1 MRPSKRT
8 SPARNGVAVVGPGR
22 LGQALGRL
30 LAQAEVPVLFVAA
43 RRASKARQA
52 VRVVGSGR
60 PVTLGAPSASSLTQ
74 ASVILLTTSD
84 GAVASVARDIAGLA
98 ENWAGRVV
106 LHTSGS
112 LPSSALRPLKSR
124 GASVGSMHPFQT
136 VPSARAGVRSLKG
149 CYWGVEGDAQ
159 ARKVAGQFVRLLG
172 GVEFPVRPE
181 RKTLYHAAAF
191 LSCPTIV
198 TLMERSR
205 LLLQKSGVPA
215 RVARPMLA
223 KFVAETARN
232 FADLGARR
240 ALTGPAVRGDW
251 KTIQRHLTALRQSSP
266 QTVPVYRALLREMLR
281 LAGRRRPPRGLLA

>member
-1 MRPSKRT
+1 VKLSKRE
-8 SPARNGVAVVGPGR
+8 SPPQKGIAIVGPGR

-30 LAQAEVPVLFVAA
+30 LALAEVPVLFVAA
-43 RRASKARQA
+43 RRASTARRA
-52 VRVVGSGR
+52 VRFIGSGR
-60 PVTLGAPSASSLTQ
+60 PLTVGPSAAALTQ

-84 GAVASVARDIAGLA
+84 GAVALVAKDIAGLA
-98 ENWAGRVV
+98 EDWSGHVV
-106 LHTSGS
+106 LHTCGS
-112 LPSSALRPLKSR
+112 LPSSALLPLKR
-124 GASVGSMHPFQT
+124 KGAPVGSMHPFQT

-149 CYWGVEGDAQ
+149 CYWGVEGDAR
-159 ARKVAGQFVRLLG
+159 ARKVATRFVRLLG
-172 GVEFPVRPE
+172 GVEFPVRRD

-198 TLMERSR
+198 TLMECSR

-232 FADLGARR
+232 FADLEARR

-251 KTIQRHLTALRQSSP
+251 KTIRRHLAALRRSSP

-281 LAGRRRPPRGLLA
+281 LAGRQRPPRGLV

>member
-1 MRPSKRT
+1 M
-8 SPARNGVAVVGPGR
+8 
-22 LGQALGRL
+22 GQALGRL
-30 LAQAEVPVLFVAA
+30 LALAEVPVLFVAA
-43 RRASKARQA
+43 RRASKARRA
-52 VRVVGSGR
+52 VRFIGSGR
-60 PVTLGAPSASSLTQ
+60 PLTVGPSAAALTQ

-84 GAVASVARDIAGLA
+84 GAVALVAKDIAGLA
-98 ENWAGRVV
+98 EDWSGHVV
-106 LHTSGS
+106 LHTCGS
-112 LPSSALRPLKSR
+112 LPSSALLPLRRK

-149 CYWGVEGDAQ
+149 CYWGVEGDAR
-159 ARKVAGQFVRLLG
+159 ARKVATRFVRLLG
-172 GVEFPVRPE
+172 GVEFPVRRD

-198 TLMERSR
+198 TLMECSR

-232 FADLGARR
+232 FADLEARR
-240 ALTGPAVRGDW
+240 ALTGPAVRADW
-251 KTIQRHLTALRQSSP
+251 KTIRRHLAALRQSSP

-281 LAGRRRPPRGLLA
+281 LAGRQRPPRGLV

>member
-1 MRPSKRT
+1 
-8 SPARNGVAVVGPGR
+8 
-22 LGQALGRL
+22 
-30 LAQAEVPVLFVAA
+30 
-43 RRASKARQA
+43 
-52 VRVVGSGR
+52 
-60 PVTLGAPSASSLTQ
+60 
-74 ASVILLTTSD
+74 
-84 GAVASVARDIAGLA
+84 
-98 ENWAGRVV
+98 
-106 LHTSGS
+106 
-112 LPSSALRPLKSR
+112 
-124 GASVGSMHPFQT
+124 MHPFQT

-181 RKTLYHAAAF
+181 RKTLYHAAAL

-215 RVARPMLA
+215 RVVRPMLA

-232 FADLGARR
+232 FANLGARR

-251 KTIQRHLTALRQSSP
+251 KTIRRHLAALRRSSP

-281 LAGRRRPPRGLLA
+281 LAGRRRPPRGLV

>member
-1 MRPSKRT
+1 M
-8 SPARNGVAVVGPGR
+8 
-22 LGQALGRL
+22 GQALGRL
-30 LAQAEVPVLFVAA
+30 LALAEVPVLFVAA
-43 RRASKARQA
+43 RRASTARRA
-52 VRVVGSGR
+52 VLFIGSGR
-60 PVTLGAPSASSLTQ
+60 AVTLGVPSTSALTQ

-84 GAVASVARDIAGLA
+84 GAVALVAKDIAGLA
-98 ENWAGRVV
+98 EDWSGHVV
-106 LHTSGS
+106 LHTCGS
-112 LPSSALRPLKSR
+112 LPSSALLPLKRR

-136 VPSARAGVRSLKG
+136 VPSARAGVRRLKG
-149 CYWGVEGDAQ
+149 CYWGVEGNAR
-159 ARKVAGQFVRLLG
+159 ARKVATRFVRLLG
-172 GVEFPVRPE
+172 GVEFSVRPE

-251 KTIQRHLTALRQSSP
+251 KTIRRHLAALRRSSP

-281 LAGRRRPPRGLLA
+281 LAGRQRPPRGLV

>member
-1 MRPSKRT
+1 MKPSKRT
-8 SPARNGVAVVGPGR
+8 SPPQNGVAIVGPGR

-30 LAQAEVPVLFVAA
+30 LAQAKVPVLFVAA
-43 RRASKARQA
+43 RRASKARRA
-52 VRVVGSGR
+52 ARFIGSGR
-60 PVTLGAPSASSLTQ
+60 PLAVGPSAAALTQ
-74 ASVILLTTSD
+74 ASVVLLTTSD
-84 GAVASVARDIAGLA
+84 GAVAPVAKDIAGLA

-112 LPSSALRPLKSR
+112 LPSSVLLPLKRR
-124 GASVGSMHPFQT
+124 GASVGSLHPFQT
-136 VPSARAGVRSLKG
+136 VPSASAGVRSLIG

-159 ARKVAGQFVRLLG
+159 ARKAASRFVRLLG
-172 GVEFPVRPE
+172 GVEFFVRPE

-205 LLLQKSGVPA
+205 LLLQESGVPA

-251 KTIQRHLTALRQSSP
+251 KTIRRHLTVLRRSSP
-266 QTVPVYRALLREMLR
+266 QTVPIYRALLREMLR
-281 LAGRRRPPRGLLA
+281 LAGRQRPPGGLV

>member
-1 MRPSKRT
+1 EASD
-8 SPARNGVAVVGPGR
+8 VVHR
-22 LGQALGRL
+22 L
-30 LAQAEVPVLFVAA
+30 
-43 RRASKARQA
+43 K
-52 VRVVGSGR
+52 
-60 PVTLGAPSASSLTQ
+60 
-74 ASVILLTTSD
+74 
-84 GAVASVARDIAGLA
+84 
-98 ENWAGRVV
+98 W
-106 LHTSGS
+106 
-112 LPSSALRPLKSR
+112 
-124 GASVGSMHPFQT
+124 
-136 VPSARAGVRSLKG
+136 
-149 CYWGVEGDAQ
+149 CYWEIEDEAQ
-159 ARKVAGQFVRLLG
+159 TRKVAGKYVRLLG

-205 LLLQKSGVPA
+205 LLLQRSGVPA

-251 KTIQRHLTALRQSSP
+251 KTIRRHLAALRRSSP

-281 LAGRRRPPRGLLA
+281 LAGRQRPPRGLLA

>member
-1 MRPSKRT
+1 VKPSKRT
-8 SPARNGVAVVGPGR
+8 SPPQNGVAIVGPGR

-30 LAQAEVPVLFVAA
+30 LAQAKVPVLFVAA

-52 VRVVGSGR
+52 VRFIGRGR
-60 PVTLGAPSASSLTQ
+60 PLTAGPSASALAQ
-74 ASVILLTTSD
+74 ASVVLLTTSD
-84 GAVASVARDIAGLA
+84 GAVASVAKDIAGLA

-112 LPSSALRPLKSR
+112 LPSSALLPLKRR
-124 GASVGSMHPFQT
+124 GASVGSLHPFQT

-149 CYWGVEGDAQ
+149 CYWGVEGAAQ
-159 ARKVAGQFVRLLG
+159 ARKVASRFVRLLG

-215 RVARPMLA
+215 RLARPMLA

-251 KTIQRHLTALRQSSP
+251 ETIRRHLTALRRSSP
-266 QTVPVYRALLREMLR
+266 KTVPVYMALLREMLR
-281 LAGRRRPPRGLLA
+281 LAGRQRPPGGLV